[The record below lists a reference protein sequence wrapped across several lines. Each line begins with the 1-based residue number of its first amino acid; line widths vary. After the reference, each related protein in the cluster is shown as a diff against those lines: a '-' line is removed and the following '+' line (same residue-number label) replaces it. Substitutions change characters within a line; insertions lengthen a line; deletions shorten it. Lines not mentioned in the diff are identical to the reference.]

1 MLILLPPLFH
11 VSVIKADTIRMM
23 QYNLMYYTTSVPS
36 DCDASGDYLNN
47 KDSALK
53 TIIQYVQPDI
63 LCVNEIGSQSTYVT
77 RILNNV
83 LNSEGVDYYANCP
96 LTNFSGGSIANM
108 LFYDSRKL
116 AFNSYF
122 YITTSYRDINAY
134 RLYYK
139 SQELAS
145 GDTVFVTFVI
155 AHLKAGSSTSDATAR
170 YTQVEKL
177 MNKLSQIG
185 HADNYILSGD
195 FNLYQAS
202 EETYQYLIHYPNSL
216 YQFYDPIDQE
226 GEWNNNYNYRYIHTQ
241 STHTSS
247 EDGEC
252 FATGGMDDR
261 FDFILVSP
269 YIYYGSDGIQSINSS
284 YHALGQDGNRFNGSI
299 ISPANNLIPTEIAN
313 ALYNLSDH
321 LPVLMDLNVN
331 ATLGIE
337 NIADNI
343 HVNVVNPVQN
353 RLSVY
358 VNLLQNEVFTFE
370 IYSMEGKLL
379 ESFREALS
387 AGNNH
392 IEHDFGYPSSFYIL
406 KITDSKQNIISKK
419 LVK

>member
-1 MLILLPPLFH
+1 
-11 VSVIKADTIRMM
+11 MM

-36 DCDASGDYLNN
+36 DCDAGGDYLNN

-53 TIIQYVQPDI
+53 TIFQYVRPDV

-77 RILNNV
+77 RILNNA
-83 LNSEGVDYYANCP
+83 LNTDGIGYFANCP
-96 LTNFSGGSIANM
+96 LTNFSGGSLANM

-116 AFNSYF
+116 AFDSYF

-139 SQELAS
+139 SQELVS
-145 GDTVFVTFVI
+145 GDTVFVTFLI
-155 AHLKAGSSTSDATAR
+155 AHLKAGSSTDDASAR

-177 MNKLSQIG
+177 MSKLTQIG
-185 HADNYILSGD
+185 RADNYILSGD

-202 EETYQYLIHYPNSL
+202 EETYQYLIHHSNSL

-226 GEWNNNYNYRYIHTQ
+226 GAWNNNYNYRYIHTQ

-247 EDGEC
+247 AEGEC

-269 YIYYGSDGIQSINSS
+269 YIYYGSNGLQSINTS
-284 YHALGQDGNRFNGSI
+284 YQALGQDGNRFNGSI
-299 ISPANNLIPTEIAN
+299 ISPSDNSMIPDEIAN

-321 LPVLMDLNVN
+321 LPVLMDFSVN
-331 ATLGIE
+331 ATLEIE
-337 NIADNI
+337 NIADNMR
-343 HVNVVNPVQN
+343 VNVVNPIRN
-353 RLSVY
+353 NLSIY
-358 VNLLQNEVFTFE
+358 VNLLQNEVFTFD

-379 ESFREALS
+379 ESFHEALS

-392 IEHDFGYPSSFYIL
+392 IEHAFGYPSSFYIL
-406 KITDSKQNIISKK
+406 KITDSKQNVISKK
-419 LVK
+419 LIK